1 MKPLLPTIC
10 PACETPLTIE
20 FGKKEDV
27 IKLVCPNKECSGTA
41 LKKLQKGIIALD
53 INSLGPKVIE
63 KLSLAGI
70 TSSIDLFDKS
80 KFNVDYLCSTGYFCK
95 GRALDKIIEAV
106 SKVKEIP
113 IQKAIL
119 SLQLKDIGK
128 TFSEKIGML
137 MSGIEPD
144 YSGLQ
149 LNIREELSNKES
161 NLYKTISDSI
171 KKFEENDIK
180 IIRYEVKKT
189 EPIEIKKI
197 KKTVASTIDITE
209 LISKLDWEL
218 VDVNDTNCQIL
229 VVSDKNEINEKVEY
243 AKSNGIKI
251 MTIKQIELVFN

>member
-1 MKPLLPTIC
+1 MSKGLIWGSAEAIGVVTRNF
-10 PACETPLTIE
+10 LTV
-20 FGKKEDV
+20 G
-27 IKLVCPNKECSGTA
+27 PNIF
-41 LKKLQKGIIALD
+41 L
-53 INSLGPKVIE
+53 
-63 KLSLAGI
+63 
-70 TSSIDLFDKS
+70 
-80 KFNVDYLCSTGYFCK
+80 
-95 GRALDKIIEAV
+95 GRASEGV
-106 SKVKEIP
+106 
-113 IQKAIL
+113 L
-119 SLQLKDIGK
+119 SED
-128 TFSEKIGML
+128 
-137 MSGIEPD
+137 
-144 YSGLQ
+144 
-149 LNIREELSNKES
+149 KES